1 MPEFRQDPVTQN
13 WVIIATERAKRPS
26 DYASTEDK
34 GRETKA
40 TVKDTCP
47 FCPGNEEQTPP
58 EVFALRSPD
67 TKADSPGW
75 QVRVVP
81 NKFAALLPEE
91 NGEEQ
96 KTELY
101 RCLPGKG
108 VHEVII
114 EIPEHEASFPD
125 YPPQQAIKV
134 LQAWRQRYL
143 QHSQKGLKY
152 IQIFKNQG
160 QIAGASLEHP
170 HSQLLATPF
179 IPPAVSQEL
188 KRVQE
193 YLEKEESCLFCDLL
207 EEEMQKGAR
216 VVAFNKKFLA
226 FCPYAS
232 RFPFETWIFPR
243 QHQSHFGEIEDENL
257 EDLAA
262 IMQDVL
268 GRLQRALQDPPFNL
282 ILRSAPVNGETQEI
296 NGYHWHFQLLPRLTI
311 VAGFEYG
318 TGIYINPTPPELAA
332 QFLTQA
338 NKEDENDGET

>member
-1 MPEFRQDPVTQN
+1 MPELRQDPITQN
-13 WVIIATERAKRPS
+13 WVIISTERAKRPS
-26 DYASTEDK
+26 DFFSSK
-34 GRETKA
+34 NREQKEKA
-40 TVKDTCP
+40 TIKDTCP

-67 TKADSPGW
+67 TRADTPGW

-91 NGEEQ
+91 NGGEQ
-96 KTELY
+96 KAGLY
-101 RCLPGKG
+101 RSLPGKG

-114 EIPEHEASFPD
+114 EIPEHETSFPN
-125 YPPQQAIKV
+125 YPPQQAIRV
-134 LQAWRQRYL
+134 IQAWRQRYL
-143 QHSQKGLKY
+143 QHSQEGDLKY

-170 HSQLLATPF
+170 HSQLLATPLV
-179 IPPAVSQEL
+179 PPAVAQEIR
-188 KRVQE
+188 RVQE
-193 YLEKEESCLFCDLL
+193 YLREKESCLFCDLL
-207 EEEMQKGAR
+207 EKEIQKGIR
-216 VVAFNKKFLA
+216 IVAFNEKFLA

-232 RFPFETWIFPR
+232 RFPFEIWIFPWK
-243 QHQSHFGEIEDENL
+243 HQSHFGEIEDAQV

-268 GRLQRALQDPPFNL
+268 GRLQRSLQDPPFNL
-282 ILRSAPVNGETQEI
+282 VLRSAPINGETW
-296 NGYHWHFQLLPRLTI
+296 GYHWHFELLPRLTT

-332 QFLTQA
+332 QFLIQA